1 MKIVLLVRS
10 YNRPN
15 YLRDTLDSLL
25 RADIDICCERVI
37 YDDCSSDPEVI
48 RVLTDP
54 TRVNV
59 PGKEFSIIQRSL
71 NIGCKQS
78 YIDALNVLKNYD
90 FICTVDN
97 DVHVKPHFISTMIST
112 YNDAYTLYGTN
123 DMLLTGFNPSN
134 SHRNCVETYETFY
147 RKRSCG
153 GVSFF
158 FHKSFEPFVVSA
170 WGGGTFGD
178 MDWGVVLSME
188 KCNYPLLCTR
198 PGVVQHFGAHGLHSS
213 SGGFDHDDM
222 FGSDCKKTT

>member
-1 MKIVLLVRS
+1 MKVALLVRS

-25 RADIDICCERVI
+25 RADIDLCCERLI
-37 YDDCSSDPEVI
+37 YDDCSSDPEVT

-59 PGKEFSIIQRSL
+59 PGKEFTVIRGSV

-78 YIDALNVLKNYD
+78 YIVALDKLKSYD

-97 DVHVKPHFISTMIST
+97 DVHVKPNFISKMTST
-112 YNDAYTLYGTN
+112 YNDAYALYGTN
-123 DMLLTGFNPSN
+123 TMLLTGFDPSN
-134 SHRNCVETYETFY
+134 THRNCVETYQTFY

-158 FHKSFEPFVVSA
+158 FHKSFKSFVVSA
-170 WGGGTFGD
+170 WGINL
-178 MDWGVVLSME
+178 DWGVVQLMD
-188 KCNYPLLCTR
+188 KYQFPIVCTR
-198 PGVVQHFGAHGLHSS
+198 PGVVQHIGAHGLNS
-213 SGGFDHDDM
+213 SGQRFDHDDM
-222 FGSDCKKTT
+222 FGSAD